1 MRLPVQPLAQLC
13 MHYRPYSDVISLF
26 PLFMPVSWA
35 FSLADFVNYGSK
47 VLPLSSRGNTRNI
60 SAHVFLALACGTYG
74 LRTIRCSLAW
84 HFSASHHLVHRFPP
98 TGACARARFP
108 HTSATSYVCRPSWG
122 REPPWTL
129 AYYTT
134 STRTSATPFWED

>member
-1 MRLPVQPLAQLC
+1 MGVKCCHCQVGATQLFIAA
-13 MHYRPYSDVISLF
+13 VKKF
-26 PLFMPVSWA
+26 PLDSMNPAHVLFRSWA
-35 FSLADFVNYGSK
+35 VPVGYDLGMHNLAPAPPTVK
-47 VLPLSSRGNTRNI
+47 
-60 SAHVFLALACGTYG
+60 HVFFPARHVYVYVVIACIVYF
-74 LRTIRCSLAW
+74 LS
-84 HFSASHHLVHRFPP
+84 